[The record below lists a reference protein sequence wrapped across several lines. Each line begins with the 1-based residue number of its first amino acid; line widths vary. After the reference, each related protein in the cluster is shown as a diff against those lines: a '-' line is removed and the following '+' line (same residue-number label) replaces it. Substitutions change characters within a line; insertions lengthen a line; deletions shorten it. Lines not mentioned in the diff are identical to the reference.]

1 MWFTRWLAIGSA
13 ERRAGARV
21 GGEPLVHIERTSVGE
36 IVLRGGRHRRAEPA
50 GVPHRASG
58 DRRGRVRPPV
68 RRWLSESALTVAV
81 IAAVSVV
88 IALLLGRARTLPRE
102 LLFLL
107 AVVGIGVVVSLFAV
121 RSRQQARESARLAE
135 EQAALRRVATL
146 VARAVSLSELC
157 ETVCRDVGL
166 LSGAD
171 HARLERYES
180 DGTVTSVG
188 GWNRDDEQPPPI
200 RWVALDGVT
209 VAALVRDRSGPVRL
223 DSVAQACGRIAQG
236 ARAPEVGSSIGCPII
251 VEGRPW
257 GVIAVSQG
265 AAPFPAD
272 TESQIAEFSDL
283 VATAIVDAN
292 GRAELA
298 APGART
304 LAAANDARRRL
315 ARDLHDG
322 AQQRLVHTVVTLKLA
337 RQTLGDAD
345 GPAVELV
352 DEALE
357 HAELATAELR
367 DLAHGI
373 LPAPLNRGGLRAGIE
388 TLVSRVRLPLSVDVT
403 AERLP
408 PALEATA
415 YFIVAEAL
423 TNALKHARAC
433 SAKISAFV
441 DRDALRLEVRDDGIG
456 GARVEGSSGLLGL
469 HDRAAAQGGELS
481 VESPHGRGT
490 VVAATL
496 PVTGS

>member
-1 MWFTRWLAIGSA
+1 MGPS
-13 ERRAGARV
+13 ARV
-21 GGEPLVHIERTSVGE
+21 
-36 IVLRGGRHRRAEPA
+36 AEPKVK
-50 GVPHRASG
+50 G
-58 DRRGRVRPPV
+58 RG
-68 RRWLSESALTVAV
+68 
-81 IAAVSVV
+81 
-88 IALLLGRARTLPRE
+88 LPE
-102 LLFLL
+102 
-107 AVVGIGVVVSLFAV
+107 
-121 RSRQQARESARLAE
+121 QLAE

-146 VARAVSLSELC
+146 VARAVPLSELC
-157 ETVCRDVGL
+157 ETVSRDVGL

-171 HARLERYES
+171 HARLDRYEP
-180 DGTVTSVG
+180 DGTVTGVG
-188 GWNRDDEQPPPI
+188 GWNRDDEQRPAV
-200 RWVALDGVT
+200 RRLALEGEGI
-209 VAALVRDRSGPVRL
+209 AALVRDRNGPVRL
-223 DSVAQACGRIAQG
+223 DSVAHVCGRAAQE
-236 ARAPEVGSSIGCPII
+236 ARALRVGSSIGCPII

-257 GVIAVSQG
+257 GVIAVSSKG
-265 AAPFPAD
+265 KAPFPAD

-283 VATAIVDAN
+283 VATAIVNAN

-298 APGART
+298 PGARA
-304 LAAANDARRRL
+304 LAAADDTRRRL

-337 RQTLGDAD
+337 RQTLGDLG

-357 HAELATAELR
+357 HAERATAELR

-373 LPAPLNRGGLRAGIE
+373 LPAPLSRGGLRAGVE

-423 TNALKHARAC
+423 TNAVKHARAR
-433 SAKISAFV
+433 SAKISAVV
-441 DRDALRLEVRDDGIG
+441 DRGALQIEVRDDGIG
-456 GARVEGSSGLLGL
+456 GARAGGSSGLLGL
-469 HDRAAAQGGELS
+469 HDRAAALGGELS

-490 VVAATL
+490 VVAAML